1 MPGAYAHLTLVNLL
15 REPARL
21 EAIPGFPDEAIS
33 AVLEYFRFTEL
44 GAVSPDYPYLVIGD
58 SNALKWADDMHYT
71 NTNAVIYAG
80 VDILKKMDG
89 ETKRKALAWLFG
101 YTAHVATDVTIHP
114 IIEIKVG
121 KYAENKR
128 AHRECEMHQ
137 DAYIFQ
143 RMNLGE
149 VGLSKHL
156 DSGIARCG
164 EQSDKQRLD
173 SDIVA
178 LWDEMLKRVYGEQ
191 YAANPPDIKKWHQAF
206 MLVLDTIAKEGD
218 RLVPLARHVAVGAG
232 LTYPAA
238 NAIDR
243 NNFIDK
249 LKVSHSP
256 SPDAFLTYDV
266 IFDRAVSNVCAMW
279 DFIASGVFTG
289 DTRYLAQIGDWDLD
303 TGRDPNHNLAYWS

>member
-1 MPGAYAHLTLVNLL
+1 MPGAYAHLTVVNLL

-33 AVLEYFRFTEL
+33 AILEYFRFLEM

-71 NTNAVIYAG
+71 NTNAVIQAG
-80 VDILKKMDG
+80 VDLLKKMDG

-114 IIEIKVG
+114 IIELKVG
-121 KYAENKR
+121 KYAENKM

-143 RMNLGE
+143 RLNLGE

-164 EQSDKQRLD
+164 EQGDKRRLD

-178 LWDEMLKRVYGEQ
+178 LWDEMLKRVHGEQ
-191 YAANPPDIKKWHQAF
+191 YAANPPDIRFWHQAF
-206 MLVLDTIAKEGD
+206 MLVLDTIAKEGN

-238 NAIDR
+238 SDIDK

-256 SPDAFLTYDV
+256 APDAFLTYDV
-266 IFDRAVSNVCAMW
+266 IFDKAVNNVCAIW
-279 DFIASGVFTG
+279 DLIASGVFTS
-289 DTRYLAQIGDWDLD
+289 DTRYLTQIGDWDLD
-303 TGRDPNHNLAYWS
+303 TGRDPNHNLVYWS